1 MDITNW
7 SLQRVKGNTMK
18 KMVFSA
24 NGTGNTC
31 TKRNLDT
38 TFKICIS
45 HLDCHNWIS
54 QTGWLLIKV
63 WVDFGSLK
71 AYLLGLLSTT
81 FLLWLCTA
89 FYLWVPIFSYKGTVS
104 VRLGPILVISFNL
117 NWVLEDPLSKYNHL
131 RC

>member
-1 MDITNW
+1 MDTINW
-7 SLQRVKGNTMK
+7 SLQKVKGNTTK
-18 KMVFSA
+18 KLVFSA

-81 FLLWLCTA
+81 FLLWFCTA
-89 FYLWVPIFSYKGTVS
+89 FYLWVHIFSYKATVA

-117 NWVLEDPLSKYNHL
+117 NRVLEDPLSKYNHL

>member
-1 MDITNW
+1 MGMINW
-7 SLQRVKGNTMK
+7 SLQKIKGNAMK

-24 NGTGNTC
+24 NGTGNTG

-38 TFKICIS
+38 TFKICVS

-54 QTGWLLIKV
+54 QTGWLLIRV
-63 WVDFGSLK
+63 WVDFSSLK
-71 AYLLGLLSTT
+71 ACLLGLLSTT
-81 FLLWLCTA
+81 FLLWLHIA
-89 FYLWVPIFSYKGTVS
+89 FYLWVHIFSYKATVS
-104 VRLGPILVISFNL
+104 VGLSPIIVTSFNL